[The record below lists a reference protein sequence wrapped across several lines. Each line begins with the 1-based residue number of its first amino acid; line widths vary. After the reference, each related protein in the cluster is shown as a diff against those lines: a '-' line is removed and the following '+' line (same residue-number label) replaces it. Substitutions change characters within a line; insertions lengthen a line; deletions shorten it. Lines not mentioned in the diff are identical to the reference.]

1 MSVPNPELREPTT
14 AEKLATYDAGMRE
27 RARIAGA
34 PILRAHTFWGQSAPL
49 GENTLIFTAPKG
61 QLTVSD
67 FEGTYVR
74 PVTNRDVAMI
84 GGVVDSDAK
93 YPAHYRAVCDEP
105 ATAALVVAKLQKA
118 RGTSD
123 EADRAWRRMEWM
135 RNQPGAVHFLSV
147 TDALSWSFWLPTGL
161 NENRLTDWMKAC
173 GVSGMSRRDAM
184 VKLMTSLRRNSNTQY
199 TDSLLRLEAG
209 ALRAR
214 NWAGLSA
221 SASAF
226 QLAERHLGCFK
237 GIEATD
243 PGLVVRNEIAGT
255 TIPMRAIK
263 STKAHAT
270 LEVELDVP
278 INLKVGSKVAV
289 IDPQAMSSDNVVL
302 TKLVLS
308 PDGKH
313 MHAAI
318 EQAAG
323 AGSRYYANMPVLGR
337 DVWLTEAPF
346 LMFPRRK
353 TGRWLG
359 RSGAPFGPATVREM
373 PLEIRVAGQPK
384 TA

>member
-1 MSVPNPELREPTT
+1 
-14 AEKLATYDAGMRE
+14 
-27 RARIAGA
+27 
-34 PILRAHTFWGQSAPL
+34 
-49 GENTLIFTAPKG
+49 
-61 QLTVSD
+61 
-67 FEGTYVR
+67 
-74 PVTNRDVAMI
+74 
-84 GGVVDSDAK
+84 
-93 YPAHYRAVCDEP
+93 
-105 ATAALVVAKLQKA
+105 
-118 RGTSD
+118 
-123 EADRAWRRMEWM
+123 MEWM

-209 ALRAR
+209 
-214 NWAGLSA
+214 
-221 SASAF
+221 
-226 QLAERHLGCFK
+226 ERHLGCFK

-318 EQAAG
+318 EQAEG
-323 AGSRYYANMPVLGR
+323 VGSRYYANMPVLGR
-337 DVWLTEAPF
+337 DVWLAEAPF